1 MVFCYGSHRGL
12 RQFSSSVKGTIPE
25 DTVLMAELLSLRGTL
40 ESWGV
45 NSAPE
50 EGSAPGVF

>member
-45 NSAPE
+45 NPAPE